1 MSVSIE
7 KNGPV
12 TTIIL
17 DRPQARNAVDRSTA
31 EALAEAFRQFDA
43 DENALVAV
51 FHGANGTFCAGAD
64 LKAMADES
72 RRNRLS
78 AQGDGPMGPSRMLL
92 SKPVIGAISGY
103 AVAGG
108 LELALWCDIR
118 IVEEDA
124 VFGVFC
130 RRWGVPLIDG
140 GTVRLP
146 RIIGLG
152 RAMDLILS
160 GRALDAQEAYLMGLA
175 NRVVVTGT
183 AREEAETL
191 AHDIAQFPQHCLRND
206 RLSVYEQQGLTLEV
220 ALQNEFERSAES
232 LRVDGLKGAA
242 QFTEGEGRHGTF
254 NRP

>member
-17 DRPQARNAVDRSTA
+17 NRPQARNAVDRPTA

-51 FHGANGTFCAGAD
+51 FYGDNGTFCAGAD
-64 LKAMADES
+64 LKALADES
-72 RRNRLS
+72 RRNRIS
-78 AQGDGPMGPSRMLL
+78 GQGDGPMGPSRMLL

-108 LELALWCDIR
+108 LELALWCDMR

-124 VFGVFC
+124 ILGVFC

-160 GRALDAQEAYLMGLA
+160 GRAVDAQEAYLMGLA
-175 NRVVVTGT
+175 NRVVTTGT
-183 AREEAETL
+183 AREEAEAL
-191 AHDIAQFPQHCLRND
+191 AREIAQFPQHCLRND
-206 RLSVYEQQGLTLEV
+206 RLSVYEQQGLTLED
-220 ALQNEFERSAES
+220 ALQNEFGRSAES

-242 QFTEGEGRHGTF
+242 QFAEGKGRHGEF
-254 NRP
+254 DKR